1 MDNHLSTP
9 PYESGW
15 LWSSWTCGRHALVVG
30 QFLLAMWRLDCQAQE
45 NIQFPDTSNPAAF
58 WTQQTI
64 ELVVR
69 YQQNPLRAARALAY
83 VTTALHDAA
92 GVVAEVGS
100 PGDAV
105 VVQHLV
111 GGMTLGYLYPQE
123 GPTKQSAIGT
133 YLAWKYVGADAG
145 AQSRMRSKL
154 QGAAEEI
161 VERVR
166 AKALSDGASRV
177 WNIRDRPQ
185 PAPGRWSAAP
195 PLNMYTPQEPMA
207 GRWASWVVS
216 TSKLARVP
224 TPTVYGSAEF
234 WAEAREVLD
243 THRSL
248 TPAQKAVA
256 DRWNLEYGSVTPPGV
271 WNMEALKAI
280 ERNRLDPSASAL
292 VLSALNVAMIDALVV
307 AWAVKYKHWTARP
320 VTVIREGLDKD
331 FIPYLFTPPHPSF
344 VSGHATVSGAAAEV
358 LSHFFPAEAD
368 RLSTMAR
375 EAAESRLLGGIH
387 FRSDNEQ
394 GLMLGRLVGQHVRE
408 RLRRDMDQPRW
419 LSEASAVED

>member
-1 MDNHLSTP
+1 M
-9 PYESGW
+9 
-15 LWSSWTCGRHALVVG
+15 
-30 QFLLAMWRLDCQAQE
+30 
-45 NIQFPDTSNPAAF
+45 F
-58 WTQQTI
+58 WTRQAI

-83 VTTALHDAA
+83 VTTALHDSA
-92 GVVAEVGS
+92 GVVAAASS
-100 PGDAV
+100 PADVV

-123 GPTKQSAIGT
+123 GPTKQSAVGA
-133 YLAWKYVGADAG
+133 YWAWKYNSADAVVHG
-145 AQSRMRSKL
+145 RMRSAL
-154 QGAAEEI
+154 YDAAESI

-166 AKALSDGASRV
+166 ARALSDGASRV

-185 PAPGRWSAAP
+185 PVPGGWSAAP

-207 GRWASWVVS
+207 GRWTSWVVP
-216 TSKLARVP
+216 TSELARIP
-224 TPTVYGSAEF
+224 TPTAYGSPEF

-243 THRSL
+243 TIRSL

-271 WNMEALKAI
+271 WNMEALTAI
-280 ERNRLDPSASAL
+280 ERNRLDPKASAL
-292 VLSALNVAMIDALVV
+292 VLSALNAAMADALVA
-307 AWAVKYKHWTARP
+307 AWSVKYKHWTARP

-331 FIPYLFTPPHPSF
+331 FLPYLFTPPHPSF

-358 LSHFFPAEAD
+358 LGYFFPTEAD
-368 RLSTMAR
+368 RFSAMAR

-394 GLMLGRLVGQHVRE
+394 GLMLGRRVGQLVCA
-408 RLRRDMDQPRW
+408 RLRADGARLRW
-419 LSEASAVED
+419 LPEVSASGS